1 MTPDLGYLPASFKS
15 GEEPFHSGPTGL
27 GFDLLSFWRWAF
39 SDLLNNTTRG
49 VLAEFLVARALGI
62 RVDTARSAWVSY
74 DLESDSGLKI
84 EVKAS
89 AYLQS
94 WHQKRHSTISFD
106 IAPTEGWNPLDGSID
121 RESKRQADLYV
132 FALLDH
138 RDKATVDPMNVDQ
151 WKFYV
156 VSTAS
161 LNKLHPTQM
170 TLGLK
175 ALEALCKCVTYADLR
190 LEVGAVATT
199 LGLK

>member
-1 MTPDLGYLPASFKS
+1 MTPDLGCLSASFKS
-15 GEEPFHSGPTGL
+15 GEEPFRRGPTDL

-49 VLAEFLVARALGI
+49 MLAEFLVARALGI

-74 DLESDSGLKI
+74 DLQSDSGLKI
-84 EVKAS
+84 EVKS
-89 AYLQS
+89 SSYVQG
-94 WHQKRHSTISFD
+94 WHQKRYSRICFD
-106 IAPTEGWNPLDGSID
+106 IAPATRWNPLDGSID

-138 RDKATVDPMNVDQ
+138 KDKATVDPMNVDQ
-151 WKFYV
+151 WRFFV
-156 VSTAS
+156 VPTSS
-161 LNKLHPTQM
+161 LDKLHPTQLA
-170 TLGLK
+170 LGLK
-175 ALEALCKCVTYADLR
+175 TLEALCKPVAYTNLR